1 MPFFFFFIISS
12 WTLFKEQEMK
22 RGSSECH
29 SFSSIQRRTAA
40 LPLYSLL
47 HFNSLSLSHFFAEQV
62 KLSVIAA
69 ESGSGAGGAGS
80 NSSGAVKSG
89 RGSVD
94 GTNQG
99 ESSRLLQP
107 AIKDRTKA
115 DNVQRP
121 SEMIADV
128 HRRNSKDQSR
138 PEKKTRM
145 SEDVEVIADVDERE
159 YEEETEV
166 EMESKR
172 EKSHTTKRVE
182 VLEDEAYIWIASR
195 SYSNSYCIWQVDP

>member
-1 MPFFFFFIISS
+1 M
-12 WTLFKEQEMK
+12 
-22 RGSSECH
+22 
-29 SFSSIQRRTAA
+29 
-40 LPLYSLL
+40 
-47 HFNSLSLSHFFAEQV
+47 
-62 KLSVIAA
+62 IAA
-69 ESGSGAGGAGS
+69 ESGSGAGGTGSAGKAS
-80 NSSGAVKSG
+80 

-115 DNVQRP
+115 DTVQRP
-121 SEMIADV
+121 SQISVDV
-128 HRRNSKDQSR
+128 QRRNSKDQSSK

-145 SEDVEVIADVDERE
+145 SEEVEVIAADVDERE
-159 YEEETEV
+159 DEEEE

-182 VLEDEAYIWIASR
+182 VLEDEAYI
-195 SYSNSYCIWQVDP
+195 